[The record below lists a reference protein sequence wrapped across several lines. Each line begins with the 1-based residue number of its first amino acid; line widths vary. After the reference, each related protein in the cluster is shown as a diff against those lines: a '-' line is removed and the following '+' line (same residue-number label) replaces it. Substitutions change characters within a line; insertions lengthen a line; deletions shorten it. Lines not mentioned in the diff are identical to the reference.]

1 MIQGKAE
8 IDTSFLSGEFLPS
21 SVRVDD
27 EIKAGSILLN
37 GNLHIKASKKAMDS
51 TLEQIKDLVFK
62 AGNVKTPLE
71 NSVDRISR
79 YFVITIIAFA
89 LAVFVFWSFKVG
101 VSEAFYTLVQSF

>member
-1 MIQGKAE
+1 MKFLSAFVKNGDIIVVREGESVAVDGVVIQGKAE

-71 NSVDRISR
+71 KFSR
-79 YFVITIIAFA
+79 
-89 LAVFVFWSFKVG
+89 
-101 VSEAFYTLVQSF
+101 